1 MVGAEI
7 YSQRDRQKL
16 CIFEGE
22 FRDCQPLL
30 ETKDKAILVS
40 KEGDITIR
48 KINKGMQP
56 EIAQKIYN
64 DFATQKL
71 VQLPDSDIIFASEH
85 KINYFKPFE
94 AVLQNNIF
102 KVDLKRSSYD
112 S

>member
-40 KEGDITIR
+40 KEGEVTIR
-48 KINKGMQP
+48 KINKGM
-56 EIAQKIYN
+56 
-64 DFATQKL
+64 
-71 VQLPDSDIIFASEH
+71 
-85 KINYFKPFE
+85 
-94 AVLQNNIF
+94 
-102 KVDLKRSSYD
+102 
-112 S
+112 